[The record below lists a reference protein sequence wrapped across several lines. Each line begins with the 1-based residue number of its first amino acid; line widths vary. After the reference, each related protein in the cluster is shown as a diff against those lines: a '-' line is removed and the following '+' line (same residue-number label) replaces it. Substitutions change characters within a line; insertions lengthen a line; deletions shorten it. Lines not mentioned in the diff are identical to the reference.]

1 MLVKRKINLAFF
13 AQGIEN
19 EVILVLIEKIR
30 NS

>member
-13 AQGIEN
+13 TQGMEN
-19 EVILVLIEKIR
+19 EVTLVLIEKIR